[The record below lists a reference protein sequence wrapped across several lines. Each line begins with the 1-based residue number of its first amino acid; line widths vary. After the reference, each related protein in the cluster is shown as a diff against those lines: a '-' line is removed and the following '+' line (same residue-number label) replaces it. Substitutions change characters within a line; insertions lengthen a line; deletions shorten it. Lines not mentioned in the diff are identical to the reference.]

1 MNDKTFIETIRR
13 NGITGDIIKA
23 IVDDRFSRKSVQRN
37 LYERYKTTR
46 AGVPIKT
53 RTYKIAGKEQ
63 TDKINNR
70 LNNDFF
76 GDIID
81 VKTGF
86 FVGYPITYSIDR
98 IDGESE
104 ARHKEKNQ
112 IIQDWCKAEIVEDLD
127 AELVKSTSVCGES
140 ARILNIGTDGE
151 PHVVNL
157 FPWEV
162 VVLYSGNEPVY
173 GLYIYE
179 AGEMELQNGRME
191 EKFINV
197 VEFYDSQNRYI
208 FEKRDEQGYKEV
220 GKTPHLFS
228 GCPVFSAK
236 NNKECLADGE
246 KVLELIDAYDRLLSD
261 WDNEI
266 EQFRLAYLKVVG
278 ADITE
283 EAIEAAKRTGAFNLP
298 DKDADIAYITKSLSV
313 EAVEKLLDRIE
324 ENIYQFAQSVNS
336 RDEHFAGTITGV
348 ALHHKL
354 TPLEQKCLVMER
366 KLVSTLR
373 YQFKLLCENW
383 RARRKADINY
393 LDVNFTFTRKYPQNL
408 QAEAEIAQKLK
419 GIVSD
424 RTILENLSI
433 VPDVEEELRRIE
445 EEAGARLEAFESARV
460 EEEEEEKVD
469 KEKEVA

>member
-23 IVDDRFSRKSVQRN
+23 IVDDRFSRKSVQRD

-46 AGVPIKT
+46 EGVPIKT
-53 RTYKIAGKEQ
+53 RVYKIAGKEQ

-127 AELVKSTSVCGES
+127 AELVKSTSICGES

-191 EKFINV
+191 EKLINV
-197 VEFYDSQNRYI
+197 VEFYDYQNRYI

-228 GCPVFSAK
+228 GCPVFSA
-236 NNKECLADGE
+236 
-246 KVLELIDAYDRLLSD
+246 
-261 WDNEI
+261 
-266 EQFRLAYLKVVG
+266 
-278 ADITE
+278 
-283 EAIEAAKRTGAFNLP
+283 
-298 DKDADIAYITKSLSV
+298 
-313 EAVEKLLDRIE
+313 
-324 ENIYQFAQSVNS
+324 
-336 RDEHFAGTITGV
+336 
-348 ALHHKL
+348 
-354 TPLEQKCLVMER
+354 
-366 KLVSTLR
+366 
-373 YQFKLLCENW
+373 
-383 RARRKADINY
+383 
-393 LDVNFTFTRKYPQNL
+393 
-408 QAEAEIAQKLK
+408 
-419 GIVSD
+419 
-424 RTILENLSI
+424 
-433 VPDVEEELRRIE
+433 
-445 EEAGARLEAFESARV
+445 
-460 EEEEEEKVD
+460 
-469 KEKEVA
+469 